1 MSVNIV
7 QDNGSKT
14 DTNHHSIQID
24 VAFFILRLKNG
35 IWFFGIPSFLFG
47 ISDRSITAL
56 ADGYL
61 SVIEIIQILTAS
73 FFFLSWLFLK
83 PEQNFDL
90 NDVNSIESYVDQFS
104 FCPTRVSDFDLK
116 KRHII
121 SQEYI
126 LRFPYVCQIYH
137 LLNLKHLETIHKF
150 SLNNLRIVQVSN
162 IQSTSLGGII
172 TFQTLLDSPVNILRI
187 WRQPIVEVDLIL
199 HTPYTV
205 ELSIP
210 VYRNKKITVMF
221 YAYPITENDHHFLID
236 IYSDLEWPK
245 PILQIILHIASC
257 LTLIED
263 LPYLRKLAEI
273 NVGSIIK
280 KNRMSNHETMW
291 LFNRFVELHGS
302 NVEMPKLKNSEL
314 RTQNSEYSL
323 DN

>member
-1 MSVNIV
+1 MSVNLV
-7 QDNGSKT
+7 QDNGSNT
-14 DTNHHSIQID
+14 NQNHHSIQID

-61 SVIEIIQILTAS
+61 SVVEIIQIFTAS

-83 PEQNFDL
+83 PEQSFDL
-90 NDVNSIESYVDQFS
+90 NDVDSVQNYLEQFYLR
-104 FCPTRVSDFDLK
+104 PTRVNNFDLR

-126 LRFPYVCQIYH
+126 LPFPYVCQIYH

-150 SLNNLRIVQVSN
+150 SLNNLRILKVSN

-172 TFQTLLDSPVNILRI
+172 TFQTLLESPVNLLRI

-210 VYRNKKITVMF
+210 VYRNKRITVMF
-221 YAYPITENDHHFLID
+221 YAYPSTENAHHFLID

-263 LPYLRKLAEI
+263 LPYLQKLAQRNIGSLI
-273 NVGSIIK
+273 NK
-280 KNRMSNHETMW
+280 HRQSNHETMW
-291 LFNRFVELHGS
+291 LFNRFAELHGS
-302 NVEMPKLKNSEL
+302 SVEMPKLKNSE
-314 RTQNSEYSL
+314 YSL